1 MARAQYRALRKVGT
15 VAVVAGQFATI
26 DLPRDY
32 DYESLFF
39 RVAGNINV
47 TTAYT
52 GVRAEAPVQIL
63 PRIEIIADGK
73 NTLFSAPLWFGS
85 QANFARNMT
94 EANSGINTPP
104 SGFAIAN
111 YPVEA
116 LGVIDFASPDC
127 VRPKDSNFRP
137 ANLSIFQARLTFGN
151 PGDCFVPGVGAS
163 AFVNMVVEI
172 FVQQLVELPDAT
184 GTISSP
190 GFFKKVSY
198 QEIAL
203 ASSNTNQE
211 IRLPAGNSIKSIMIR
226 TEGSSV
232 AGEPSAAVLNNV
244 TIAAGMDVRVNLSA
258 AQLRALNRANY
269 GLIPVGY
276 YNVDLARN
284 GAAAQYLSE
293 LWDVGRINEPKAII
307 DVTGAAA
314 AKAQFVVTEYLPIG

>member
-1 MARAQYRALRKVGT
+1 MARAQYRALRKIGT

-73 NTLFSAPLWFGS
+73 NTLFSAPLWFAS
-85 QANFARNMT
+85 QANVARNST
-94 EANSGINTPP
+94 EYNSGINTPP

-111 YPVEA
+111 YAVEA
-116 LGVIDFASPDC
+116 LGVVDFASVDC

-137 ANLSIFQARLTFGN
+137 ADLSIFQARLTFGN

-163 AFVNMVVEI
+163 TFVNMVVEV

-184 GTISSP
+184 GAISKP
-190 GFFKKVSY
+190 GFVKKVSY

-211 IRLPAGNSIKSIMIR
+211 IRLPAGNSIKSVTIR
-226 TEGSSV
+226 TEGSAL
-232 AGEPSAAVLNNV
+232 AGEPSNAILNNV
-244 TIAAGMDVRVNLSA
+244 SLAAGMDIRLNLSSG
-258 AQLRALNRANY
+258 QLRALNRANY
-269 GLIPVGY
+269 GLVPPGLYFI
-276 YNVDLARN
+276 DLARN
-284 GAAAQYLSE
+284 AGATQYLSE
-293 LWDVGRINEPKAII
+293 LWDVGRINEPKAIV
-307 DVTGAAA
+307 DVTGSAN
-314 AKAQFVVTEYLPIG
+314 AKAQFVVVEYLPIG